1 MSANDNKIVPSD
13 QSRSPAS
20 EDHDTRVA
28 TRAYAVRHGDTTLEH
43 LSSERGLDYDEVL
56 RLNPAVSARN
66 GLLKAGDVLKLP
78 KQGASGPKR
87 ADGVD
92 GAAQSPGPSTAPS
105 SADDANAPAVVDA
118 RIVGE
123 ADPAGDAP
131 RGDSRDDGADDTG
144 DPVPPGSRRTS
155 REDDASS
162 SASASEGTTETT
174 AESSSPSSP
183 PPPSSPTDDASSRPE
198 SLDDVREDMRVR
210 GVSAVRGFG
219 GVVGAL
225 VKTAGASVDGIREAA
240 AASSAALRESSE
252 DLQRTSAWVNA
263 EVTGIATKAGEEI
276 ENLRRSRNAARK
288 EGDDAAAEGGDPAS
302 ESEESPGIAEAP
314 AAGSTP
320 PPPTPPGSP
329 ARLARATDEER
340 AERRRKAEEDAA
352 ARREKSKSMA
362 EAVRGKLKSAQD
374 AAGSLVHKMRQDEG
388 TARMGREDEK
398 RKEDEGNRGL
408 EEAAKARLAEAAAK
422 RRAEAMARQAA
433 REAERAARRKERDR
447 LRDAQDKQRRA
458 AAAAAKPAA
467 AKPTAA
473 KPAAAKPTAAK
484 PTKQSEDKVQVDLK
498 AKVEAD
504 RAKAERERE
513 ARRRDF
519 EARRKAREERRK
531 EKKGDASKVKPA
543 ESKPA
548 FELPFQ
554 VKKSAAEPKPV
565 QGEPAARIRALADRV
580 RERPEETA
588 RVVASAAAGAAAGA
602 IAGGLTRV
610 GFVAAVAAMTRRAF
624 ENGLLATAGGIFWDG
639 AGITAATR
647 AKGEL
652 ARVRAG
658 GPDAMEPTFAESCR
672 DARDARR
679 LDLPARVGP
688 ALNFGRFLPGGGVVA
703 CLKLVLFGI
712 AEERHAGDAGGASSA
727 DPAAPP
733 GGADDD
739 VAAIAALAAAEAAVA
754 AAEAAAASTPETTPA
769 KDSTHAVV
777 PKLSPVPP
785 GSPTTPATTPPR
797 IANAAEPSS
806 TPGTPP
812 PRSAYPA
819 KTPGKTRGGADDD
832 DETDPLTPR
841 TLGAVGMSGAASP
854 PPASPAP
861 AAPVLSPRRPPPG
874 ENATRDEYR
883 VAELKL
889 EGRRDAL
896 MQRYVAAEAAEGRT
910 VDPTVI
916 VPPSPAA
923 PSRRWLT
930 KTSPSASPSR
940 GVPKLDLTRLN
951 GNAEDE
957 SLTERRVGG
966 DGDDKAASDK
976 ADPGVAKKFDDERAG
991 DAELRWRVERLDRE
1005 CAILEGRLA
1014 FREDEKTRELRAMR
1028 EKETANAARRV
1039 KKSIWHF
1046 ATSLKRRALL
1056 AWVLELD
1063 EATRRKRLLRKALA
1077 RMRMRTLSDSFEGW
1091 LEFRRKAKEQRLER
1105 KVAELERRAAAA
1117 EAAEVAAQRDREAA
1131 RREAEEKAASL
1142 AEAEAR
1148 EAEARREVAAIRGED
1163 AEPWS
1168 PASAATATP
1177 LGATTPASP

>member
-1 MSANDNKIVPSD
+1 MWKIDNTIFKSRQREVGRCQLGRRATCLGAASFATMSANDNKIVPSD

-87 ADGVD
+87 VDGVD
-92 GAAQSPGPSTAPS
+92 GAAQPPGPSTAPS

-118 RIVGE
+118 RTVGE

-183 PPPSSPTDDASSRPE
+183 PPTTTTTPTGDASSRPE
-198 SLDDVREDMRVR
+198 SLDDVREDMRRR

-219 GVVGAL
+219 VVVGAV
-225 VKTAGASVDGIREAA
+225 VKSVDGIREAA

-252 DLQRTSAWVNA
+252 DLQRTSAWVDA
-263 EVTGIATKAGEEI
+263 EVTGIATKAGDEI
-276 ENLRRSRNAARK
+276 ENARRSRDAAKAGEK
-288 EGDDAAAEGGDPAS
+288 EGDAAAEGGDAAS
-302 ESEESPGIAEAP
+302 ESESEPGIAKAP
-314 AAGSTP
+314 ATAGSTP
-320 PPPTPPGSP
+320 NPNLNPPPTPP
-329 ARLARATDEER
+329 
-340 AERRRKAEEDAA
+340 
-352 ARREKSKSMA
+352 
-362 EAVRGKLKSAQD
+362 
-374 AAGSLVHKMRQDEG
+374 
-388 TARMGREDEK
+388 REDEK
-398 RKEDEGNRGL
+398 KKGNEGNPA

-422 RRAEAMARQAA
+422 RRSEAMARQAA
-433 REAERAARRKERDR
+433 REAERAARREQRERR
-447 LRDAQDKQRRA
+447 KSDARYEERRA
-458 AAAAAKPAA
+458 AAAAASKPAASKPAAAKPAA
-467 AKPTAA
+467 AKPAAA
-473 KPAAAKPTAAK
+473 KPAAAK

-531 EKKGDASKVKPA
+531 EKKGDSPKAKPA

-554 VKKSAAEPKPV
+554 SPKKPAAEPKPKT
-565 QGEPAARIRALADRV
+565 PAARIRALADRA

-588 RVVASAAAGAAAGA
+588 RVAARVAAGAIAGA

-610 GFVAAVAAMTRRAF
+610 AALSAVAATTRRRF
-624 ENGLLATAGGIFWDG
+624 DNGLLAAAGGIFWDG

-658 GPDAMEPTFAESCR
+658 GPDAAEPTFAESCR

-688 ALNFGRFLPGGGVVA
+688 ALNFGRFLPGGGVFA

-712 AEERHAGDAGGASSA
+712 APAGGASV
-727 DPAAPP
+727 AAPAPTP
-733 GGADDD
+733 GDPNPNDDD

-769 KDSTHAVV
+769 KDAKDHAHHAVV

-785 GSPTTPATTPPR
+785 GSPTTTPSSPTPPR
-797 IANAAEPSS
+797 PKDATLGPPEPSS

-819 KTPGKTRGGADDD
+819 KTPGKTRGGPDDD

-841 TLGAVGMSGAASP
+841 TLGAVGMSGAVATSP
-854 PPASPAP
+854 PGSMTRKTRHS
-861 AAPVLSPRRPPPG
+861 APVLSPRRPPPG

-910 VDPTVI
+910 VDPAVI

-940 GVPKLDLTRLN
+940 ERSHGVQKVVPKLDLTRLN
-951 GNAEDE
+951 GNASEREE
-957 SLTERRVGG
+957 SLTERRAGG
-966 DGDDKAASDK
+966 DGECDASET
-976 ADPGVAKKFDDERAG
+976 GVAKKFEDERAG

-1014 FREDEKTRELRAMR
+1014 FREDEKTRELMAMR
-1028 EKETANAARRV
+1028 EKETADAARRV

-1148 EAEARREVAAIRGED
+1148 EAEARREVATIRGED

-1177 LGATTPASP
+1177 LGAATPASP

>member
-92 GAAQSPGPSTAPS
+92 GAAQPPGPSTAPS

-131 RGDSRDDGADDTG
+131 RGDSQDDGADDTG

-162 SASASEGTTETT
+162 SASASEGTTATT
-174 AESSSPSSP
+174 AESSSPSP
-183 PPPSSPTDDASSRPE
+183 PPPPSSSPTDDASSRPE
-198 SLDDVREDMRVR
+198 SLDDVHEDMRRR

-225 VKTAGASVDGIREAA
+225 VKTAGATAGGFREAA

-252 DLQRTSAWVNA
+252 DLRRTSVWVD
-263 EVTGIATKAGEEI
+263 EEMTGIAAKAGEEI
-276 ENLRRSRNAARK
+276 ENHPRRRRDAVRGGDPRK
-288 EGDDAAAEGGDPAS
+288 KERDDAAAGGGDPAS
-302 ESEESPGIAEAP
+302 EPGIAEAP
-314 AAGSTP
+314 AEGSTP
-320 PPPTPPGSP
+320 PPPTPPAGSP
-329 ARLARATDEER
+329 
-340 AERRRKAEEDAA
+340 
-352 ARREKSKSMA
+352 
-362 EAVRGKLKSAQD
+362 
-374 AAGSLVHKMRQDEG
+374 VHETRQDEG
-388 TARMGREDEK
+388 TAPGREDEK
-398 RKEDEGNRGL
+398 RKRNEGNPA

-433 REAERAARRKERDR
+433 REAERAAREAERAARRKERDR
-447 LRDAQDKQRRA
+447 LRDARDEQRRA
-458 AAAAAKPAA
+458 AAASAEPAA
-467 AKPTAA
+467 AKPTA
-473 KPAAAKPTAAK
+473 PKPTAPK
-484 PTKQSEDKVQVDLK
+484 PTAPKPTAPKPTRQSEDKVQADLK

-504 RAKAERERE
+504 RAKVERERE

-531 EKKGDASKVKPA
+531 EERRVEKKGDASKVKPA

-554 VKKSAAEPKPV
+554 AKKPSAKPKPEARRA
-565 QGEPAARIRALADRV
+565 EPAARIRALADRV

-588 RVVASAAAGAAAGA
+588 RVAASAAAGVAAGA

-610 GFVAAVAAMTRRAF
+610 GFVGFVAATTRRAF

-639 AGITAATR
+639 AGITVATR

-658 GPDAMEPTFAESCR
+658 GPDAAEPTFAESRR
-672 DARDARR
+672 DAMDARR

-712 AEERHAGDAGGASSA
+712 AEERRAADPAGGASSA
-727 DPAAPP
+727 DPAGGGTSSADPAGAP
-733 GGADDD
+733 GGPDDD

-785 GSPTTPATTPPR
+785 GSPTTPAAKKST
-797 IANAAEPSS
+797 NAAEPSS

-854 PPASPAP
+854 PPAAP
-861 AAPVLSPRRPPPG
+861 AAPALSPRRPLPR

-896 MQRYVAAEAAEGRT
+896 AQRYVATEAAEGRT

-916 VPPSPAA
+916 APPSPAA
-923 PSRRWLT
+923 PSRRWLM

-940 GVPKLDLTRLN
+940 GGGVRGVPALDLARLN

-957 SLTERRVGG
+957 SLTERRARG
-966 DGDDKAASDK
+966 DRDAASDKAASD
-976 ADPGVAKKFDDERAG
+976 AGVAKKFEDERAG

-1014 FREDEKTRELRAMR
+1014 FREDEKTRELMAMR
-1028 EKETANAARRV
+1028 EKETADAARRV

-1117 EAAEVAAQRDREAA
+1117 EAAEVAAQRDRDDA
-1131 RREAEEKAASL
+1131 RREAEDKAAAL

-1148 EAEARREVAAIRGED
+1148 EAEARHEVATIRGED